1 MDAFDIGIIG
11 AGVHGASA
19 AFHLAPRGR
28 SVVVFERDTPAGG
41 PTGRS
46 SAVCRAVYTNVFL
59 AGVARDSI
67 AMMAT
72 FPEHTNGRES
82 GYRRTGLFFLHP
94 PEDVAQVREVAEGL
108 VQMGIAVEVF
118 DPGGLAERFP
128 RFDLDGI
135 GAGAWEPDGGY
146 ADPASTTIGLLERAA
161 ELGVEPRLRLGNVR
175 IEARPGGGAAVI
187 TEDGRRTEC
196 ARLLIAA
203 GPWSASL
210 ASQVG
215 VELPLTVERHV
226 VAAIAWGRVA
236 PVPFGFADL
245 PGGYYCRPEGEHL
258 MIMGSLHPAARA
270 DPDHFSPEVTDEES
284 LHLIQPLVR
293 RIPSLAEAEPRR
305 GWASLYDVSPDW
317 QPVIGEIADGIVVD
331 AGTSGH
337 GFKVAPALGKHVAD
351 LVAGDPVDPGLAQ
364 FHPSRFD
371 EGRLLAAGYRTA
383 RILG

>member
-11 AGVHGASA
+11 ACVHGASA
-19 AFHLAPRGR
+19 AYHLAPRGR

-46 SAVCRAVYTNVFL
+46 SAVCRAFYTNAFL

-67 AMMAT
+67 AMMAN
-72 FPEHTNGRES
+72 FPAHTNGRES
-82 GYRRTGLFFLHP
+82 GYRRTGLYFLHP
-94 PEDVAQVREVAEGL
+94 EEDIEQIREVATGL
-108 VQMGIAVEVF
+108 RGIGIEVDVF
-118 DPGGLAERFP
+118 DRSQLARRFP
-128 RFDLDGI
+128 RFDLEGI
-135 GAGAWEPDGGY
+135 EAGAWEADGGY

-161 ELGVEPRLRLGNVR
+161 ELGVEPRLRSGPVR
-175 IEARPGGGAAVI
+175 IDARRGGGAVVI
-187 TEDGRRTEC
+187 TGDGRRTEC

-215 VELPLTVERHV
+215 VDLPLTVERHL
-226 VAAIAWGRVA
+226 VAAIAWGRVE

-245 PGGYYCRPEGEHL
+245 PGGFYCRPEGEHL
-258 MIMGSLHPAARA
+258 MIMGSLHPASRA
-270 DPDHFSPEVTDEES
+270 DPDHFSQDVTDDES

-317 QPVIGEIADGIVVD
+317 QPVIGE
-331 AGTSGH
+331 
-337 GFKVAPALGKHVAD
+337 
-351 LVAGDPVDPGLAQ
+351 
-364 FHPSRFD
+364 
-371 EGRLLAAGYRTA
+371 
-383 RILG
+383 

>member
-1 MDAFDIGIIG
+1 METFDIGIIG

-19 AFHLAPRGR
+19 AYHLAPRGG

-46 SAVCRAVYTNVFL
+46 SAVCRAFYTNSFL

-67 AMMAT
+67 AMMAN
-72 FPEHTNGRES
+72 FPEHTNGRDS

-94 PEDVAQVREVAEGL
+94 VEDAARIQEVADRLRG
-108 VQMGIAVEVF
+108 MGIAIDVL
-118 DPGGLAERFP
+118 DADGLADRFP
-128 RFDLDGI
+128 RFDLEGI
-135 GAGAWEPDGGY
+135 GAGAWEPESGY
-146 ADPASTTIGLLERAA
+146 ADPASTTLGLLERAI
-161 ELGVEPRLRLGNVR
+161 ELGVEPRMRVGRVR
-175 IEARPGGGAAVI
+175 IEARKGGGAVVH
-187 TEDGRRTEC
+187 TGDGRRTDC

-215 VELPLTVERHV
+215 ADLPLTAERHL
-226 VAAIAWGRVA
+226 VAVIAWGRA
-236 PVPFGFADL
+236 EPVPFGFADV

-258 MIMGSLHPAARA
+258 MIMGSLHAAARA
-270 DPDHFSPEVTDEES
+270 DPDHFSPEATDEES
-284 LHLIQPLVR
+284 LQLTRPLVR
-293 RIPSLAEAEPRR
+293 RIPTLVDAEPRR
-305 GWASLYDVSPDW
+305 GWAGLYDVSPDW
-317 QPVIGEIADGIVVD
+317 QPVIGEIADGIIVD

-337 GFKVAPALGKHVAD
+337 GFKLAPALGKHVAD

-364 FHPSRFD
+364 FDPSRFD

>member
-19 AFHLAPRGR
+19 AFHIAGRGR
-28 SVVVFERDTPAGG
+28 SVVMFERGTPAGG

-46 SAVCRAVYTNVFL
+46 SAVCRAFYTNAFL

-67 AMMAT
+67 AMMAN
-72 FPEHTNGRES
+72 FPVHTNGRES
-82 GYRRTGLFFLHP
+82 GYRRTGLYFLHP
-94 PEDVAQVREVAEGL
+94 EEDVEQVREVAAGL
-108 VQMGIAVEVF
+108 RRIGIEVDVF
-118 DPGGLAERFP
+118 DRSQLAGRFP
-128 RFDLDGI
+128 RFDLGGI
-135 GAGAWEPDGGY
+135 AAGAWEADGGY
-146 ADPASTTIGLLERAA
+146 ADPASTTIGLLERAV
-161 ELGVEPRLRLGNVR
+161 ELGVEPRMRAGDVR
-175 IEARPGGGAAVI
+175 IEARPGGGAVVI

-215 VELPLTVERHV
+215 VDLPLTVERHL
-226 VAAIAWGRVA
+226 VAAIAWGRVE
-236 PVPFGFADL
+236 PVSFGFADL

-258 MIMGSLHPAARA
+258 MIMGSLHSAARA
-270 DPDHFSPEVTDEES
+270 DPDHFSQEVTDDES
-284 LHLIQPLVR
+284 LHLVQPLVR
-293 RIPSLAEAEPRR
+293 RIPSLADAEPRR

-337 GFKVAPALGKHVAD
+337 GFKLAPALGKHVAD
-351 LVAGDPVDPGLAQ
+351 LVAGDPVDPGLEQ

-371 EGRLLAAGYRTA
+371 AGRPLAAGYRSA